1 MRRLTRVTQPDPEC
15 YGDQE
20 FEDSLEPMHLIRRAE
35 AVARA
40 GGLMLGAGTSA
51 LRVREL
57 MRRCASALGLTGMEA
72 SIGFT
77 ELTMTVERRGVFRT
91 MVTQVRRLG
100 VDAHRIASLRELSN
114 AMPQRITATEL
125 HARLDAI
132 EQQPKLYPA
141 WLRGILVALACAA
154 IALLAGGG
162 LREAVT
168 VLPASGLAY
177 LMFRRLGRWQLNHL
191 AVVVS
196 SALTASAAY
205 LLVASALTHLLGEP
219 TPGLAAG
226 FVCAS
231 IFLIPGFPLVTAGMD
246 LTRLDLTAGVP
257 RTAYA
262 AMILIS
268 ITIGVW
274 VVARLG
280 GITAFPVPVP
290 TLEPLWVWGMRVVA
304 SFVAVF
310 GWAIMLNSPLRAA
323 AVSALIGVGGNAIRL
338 AMADAGVPDHVAVFT
353 GCVVM
358 GLACALLGWVFQVEK
373 IIMTVPTL
381 LVMAPGS
388 SALRTL
394 LYFDAGE
401 LGNAVAQGIATVL
414 GVVAMV
420 AGLAA
425 ARMLT
430 DPEWIFT
437 RDDPPQLRIPLTG
450 RGPRH
455 RGG

>member
-1 MRRLTRVTQPDPEC
+1 MTRPDLEC
-15 YGDQE
+15 FGDQE

-51 LRVREL
+51 LRVRQL
-57 MRRCASALGLTGMEA
+57 MRRCALALGLTRLEA

-91 MVTQVRRLG
+91 MVTQVRRPE
-100 VDAHRIASLRELSN
+100 VNAHRIALLQQLSN
-114 AMPQRITATEL
+114 RMPKQITATEL
-125 HARLDAI
+125 HSRLDAI
-132 EQQPKLYPA
+132 EQQPRLYPA
-141 WLRGILVALACAA
+141 WLRGLLVALACAA

-162 LREAVT
+162 VREAVT
-168 VLPASGLAY
+168 VIPASGAAY

-196 SALTASAAY
+196 SASTASAVY
-205 LLVASALTHLLGEP
+205 LLGAAGLTWLLGEP
-219 TPGLAAG
+219 SGRLAAG

-246 LTRLDLTAGVP
+246 LTRLDLTAGVT

-280 GITAFPVPVP
+280 GVTAFPVPGAL
-290 TLEPLWVWGMRVVA
+290 LEPPWLWLLRVGA

-310 GWAIMLNSPLRAA
+310 GWAFMLNSPLRTAL
-323 AVSALIGVGGNAIRL
+323 VSAVIGVGGNAIRL
-338 AMADAGVPDHVAVFT
+338 AMTDAQVADHVAVFT

-358 GLACALLGWVFQVEK
+358 GLACALLGRLFGVEK

-394 LYFDAGE
+394 LYFDAGDI
-401 LGNAVAQGIATVL
+401 GHAVAQGIATVL
-414 GVVAMV
+414 GVIAMV

-437 RDDPPQLRIPLTG
+437 RDDPPVIRVG
-450 RGPRH
+450 VPRM
-455 RGG
+455 RRKPRRR